1 MTLMSRGIF
10 VHIVI
15 AVLACFVGA
24 SRDSEN
30 ARKEK
35 SMVLEVFSRSQTRIL
50 NKTLLAPA
58 SVPPHPHPPKL
69 LSHHQRG
76 QSLNLDGHL
85 GLPPAGAGPN
95 SAVVAKIIAIED
107 EELHFL
113 EELGKSVLN
122 GEGFGAYLPTHTGV
136 VTLAISLSL
145 AVSAVM
151 LQYLGLWTAPDLWD
165 IGKTAGIA
173 IVYILWAIHLSY
185 ANKYLDSP
193 LHFPH
198 PVSLVTIQMLT
209 CALSSFLL
217 YQAAPNMF
225 PALMEVTSIPAKER
239 AIFQQTVLVVAG
251 CLVTTLVLENAA
263 LFYTSVAF
271 LQMMKEVSLLM
282 VFGLSILLKQEV
294 LTYTKLLL
302 LICVGVGSMMC
313 VHGEVHF
320 VLWGLVLQLT
330 SSSTN
335 AVRQV
340 LQAKLLQAPSLTLD
354 PLSFIVF
361 LSFIGSALLLPA
373 AGLEIYFSSTS
384 VLSALKATWLAVL
397 GSCFL
402 AVGMNVIIAVLVQ
415 RTSAVGLA
423 TVGSIKNAIMVVL
436 SMQLMGKTTT
446 VLQLVGCA
454 MIFTAVPV
462 FSLCK
467 MQESKSQTSAKVVE
481 PPS

>member
-1 MTLMSRGIF
+1 MTLMPRGVF
-10 VHIVI
+10 VHSIV
-15 AVLACFVGA
+15 ALLACLVGA
-24 SRDSEN
+24 SRDQED

-35 SMVLEVFSRSQTRIL
+35 TIALEVFSRSQTRIL
-50 NKTLLAPA
+50 GKTLLVPA
-58 SVPPHPHPPKL
+58 IGPPPHPHPLKP
-69 LSHHQRG
+69 LSHHHRG
-76 QSLNLDGHL
+76 QSLNLNVNL
-85 GLPPAGAGPN
+85 GSPATAAGPN

-113 EELGKSVLN
+113 EGLGQSVLN
-122 GEGFGAYLPTHTGV
+122 GEGLGAYLPSHTGV

-165 IGKTAGIA
+165 IGKTAGVA
-173 IVYILWAIHLSY
+173 IVYIVWAIHLSY
-185 ANKYLDSP
+185 VNKYLDST

-198 PVSLVTIQMLT
+198 PVSLVTIQMLA

-217 YQAAPNMF
+217 YQAAPKMF
-225 PALMEVTSIPAKER
+225 PALMEVASIPAEER
-239 AIFQQTVLVVAG
+239 AVFQQTVLVVAG

-271 LQMMKEVSLLM
+271 LQMMKEMSLLM
-282 VFGLSILLKQEV
+282 VFSLSILLKQEV
-294 LTYTKLLL
+294 LSCTKLLL
-302 LICVGVGSMMC
+302 LICVAVGSMMC
-313 VHGEVHF
+313 IHGEVHF
-320 VLWGLVLQLT
+320 VLWGLVLQVT

-340 LQAKLLQAPSLTLD
+340 LQAKLLQAQSLTLD

-361 LSFIGSALLLPA
+361 LSFTGSALLLPA
-373 AGLEIYFSSTS
+373 AGLEIFFSSTS
-384 VLSALKATWLAVL
+384 VISALKATWLAVL

-402 AVGMNVIIAVLVQ
+402 AVGMNVVIAVLVQ
-415 RTSAVGLA
+415 RTSAVGFV
-423 TVGSIKNAIMVVL
+423 TIGSIKNAIMVVL

-446 VLQLVGCA
+446 VLQLAGCV
-454 MIFTAVPV
+454 MIFTAVPA

-467 MQESKSQTSAKVVE
+467 MQEAKSQTLAEKS
-481 PPS
+481 